1 MGKLKCVG
9 EAFGGFP
16 AIDKTRVE
24 KAANEHFVQSKETV
38 VTNRQERAS
47 NPIESVF
54 DAAAAVERGALNEDA
69 FKRVI
74 AIERKR
80 TERSKSPFVLM
91 LLEVTNHQHLEK
103 TKRALECIV
112 AALLASCRDTD
123 LVGWYK
129 EGSIIGVMFTGLV
142 VNDKN
147 SILSAIL
154 SRVSDT
160 LRSELS
166 FEQFSQISI
175 SFHIFPDD
183 WENDKPGR
191 PSNSALY
198 PDLTNHDGSRKSLL
212 IMKRAIDLLGSG
224 VLTLLCLPLFV
235 IIALAVRIS
244 SKGPILF
251 RQERIGQ
258 FGQSFTFLKF
268 RSMYVNNDHSV
279 HQEFVTKLIAQN
291 DEAQVEGAGKPRVYK
306 IKNDNRVTPIGRFLR
321 RTSLDELPQLINVL
335 LGDMSLV
342 GPRPPIPY
350 ELAAYQIWHR
360 RRVLEVKPG
369 ITGLWQVTG
378 RSRVKFD
385 EMVRLDLRYA
395 TTWTPWLDLKILL
408 WTPLAVIKGSGA
420 Y

>member
-1 MGKLKCVG
+1 V
-9 EAFGGFP
+9 P
-16 AIDKTRVE
+16 QE
-24 KAANEHFVQSKETV
+24 KANTV
-38 VTNRQERAS
+38 
-47 NPIESVF
+47 ESVF
-54 DAAAAVERGALNEDA
+54 DAASAAERGALGEEA
-69 FKRVI
+69 FKRLI

-91 LLEVTNHQHLEK
+91 LLEVTNHQNLEK
-103 TKRALECIV
+103 TKRALDCIV
-112 AALLASCRDTD
+112 AALLTASRDTD
-123 LVGWYK
+123 VVGWYK
-129 EGSIIGVMFTGLV
+129 ENSVVGAMFTGLV
-142 VNDKN
+142 ISDRN

-154 SRVSDT
+154 NRVSET
-160 LRSELS
+160 LRNELS

-175 SFHIFPDD
+175 SFHLFPDD

-198 PDLTNHDGSRKSLL
+198 PDLTTHNQNRRSLL
-212 IMKRAIDLLGSG
+212 IVKRSIDILGSG
-224 VLTLLCLPLFV
+224 AIALVCLPLFV
-235 IIALAVRIS
+235 VIAIAVRAS

-268 RSMYVNNDHSV
+268 RSMYVDNDHKV
-279 HQEFVTKLIAQN
+279 HQEFVQKLISQ
-291 DEAQVEGAGKPRVYK
+291 EEGPAEQAGGKRAVYK
-306 IKNDNRVTPIGRFLR
+306 ITNDKRVTQIGRFLR
-321 RTSLDELPQLINVL
+321 RTSLDELPQFLNVL
-335 LGDMSLV
+335 KGDMSLV

-350 ELAAYQIWHR
+350 ELAAYQTWHR

-395 TTWTPWLDLKILL
+395 TSWTPWLDFKILL
-408 WTPLAVIKGSGA
+408 QTPLAVIRGSGA